1 MNNISIIDNYNS
13 FVSGYLGPFDIN
25 KSVKNKEYKSAI
37 EDLKIIAGKSLV
49 QLKEENPSLLVFPE
63 DLGALQD
70 GFNDKEK
77 VICSLYP
84 PTTCQ
89 FLETGNVMGWIGCG
103 DTQLKIFS
111 RFDST
116 LYEIID
122 KIRNVPK
129 WDNAV
134 NFACFN
140 CTARHSKYY

>member
-13 FVSGYLGPFDIN
+13 FVNGYLGPFLI
-25 KSVKNKEYKSAI
+25 KPKAA

-49 QLKEENPSLLVFPE
+49 QLKEENPNLLIFPE

-84 PTTCQ
+84 PTACQ

-116 LYEIID
+116 LYEIIYKAENAENIKKGSSNPR
-122 KIRNVPK
+122 KIIS
-129 WDNAV
+129 
-134 NFACFN
+134 
-140 CTARHSKYY
+140 CTISSAD